1 MNELDL
7 QGGYLINFLCSR
19 TDGLGYKEVTA
30 NTVSAE
36 FVIEEDL
43 RAFLAE
49 TSFNQVNFRKLLRK
63 YNNNE
68 QELFA
73 ELIAFL
79 LDRVK
84 SSANMALF
92 FNSNKNFTF
101 QGLTFTLFA
110 PSESELEG
118 DKDFDENIFSV
129 VQELP
134 YKYTHNGKIIFSF
147 RPDLTFF
154 LNGFYLGYSE
164 LKSNWNNQ
172 DARKNGRAKV
182 TNDYRCAVEAY
193 LTIASGNDVS
203 QAIRRN
209 FLRIFD
215 KAIHI
220 TTTDIYNTFVLR
232 NTAPLFEEIKAA
244 AADHFDYEQYQ
255 RTVLK
260 AFKAYPLR
268 NPQAL
273 QTQRFEEAFGA
284 HYSKR
289 MIEKE
294 ILYYNF
300 LEREL
305 VVSKK
310 GRSKEYKHNDGRLIS
325 PRPKQKFGADKIA
338 DKIGEFIE
346 HEKEP
351 DYFIKKLEAEL
362 RLKGAS
368 EPKIQEL
375 VGKRLKYQNN
385 KNVYSL
391 LLQYAAGF
399 GKSNIIGWTAL
410 QLKNMH
416 DSKGRFVYDKIMIVV
431 DRLQLRDQLDT
442 MLHNMN
448 IQKGMFIE
456 AYDKTTFKK
465 ALSSSERI
473 VVVNI
478 QKFGTVTSKENAT
491 TNQFLDEA
499 AVARLA
505 AMRVCFIIDEVHR
518 SNSGDQHEDM
528 VSLFDE
534 LQSTFDNS
542 EQYKSKRIKKNL
554 IIGFTATPSDHTL
567 ARFGEYNRYAESE
580 KLWVPFD
587 SYTMREAIEDG
598 YIFNPLKGIVPVSA
612 KMFFQLP
619 DNKLAGFEGDTGY
632 GDKPLTDEEIE
643 KQYQIRKEK
652 IYSDTDRIEA
662 ISHFVTDR
670 LLSAIYHNIRGTAK
684 AMLAVSSIP
693 NAIKYKRYIDDYYPK
708 AVAANKKY
716 ERFSEAPIYIVYSE
730 RQGVEKPNS
739 LNGGIKEKQVLQ
751 NFKLAKNGLIIV
763 VDKLQTG
770 FDEPKLHTLFLD
782 KEIRGINAIQTISR
796 VNRIIKDKND
806 CKIVDFSHL
815 NVNVQNIKQAFEHFS
830 NVVVSDFNPLGDEKV
845 LIDLY
850 KLLGKTNL
858 FKTHFATF
866 KKYSTE
872 YTAAI
877 RMIEI
882 ETAFRQFISNDLQ
895 SATELKANVNSY
907 FRILNLIEF
916 VIELDKKFSNDLF
929 LEFWHKYSFIYRKA
943 TTTGGG
949 TVDEVEIYFDNKI
962 GIVAPDEAELK
973 KPKSGGGGDP
983 PTVGPGSKYNILK
996 EIEKRNKLEEKIKE
1010 QIEAFEKQIDDFFD
1024 FLTADNSGKRLIAK
1038 IKNDRNPFTYSEKL
1052 KDFTVLYTQYT
1063 IRNRS
1068 KLNPFFLHETKGNLS
1083 QLFDDFER
1091 SVIDSRKEYQSR
1103 TDTNNMAAD
1112 DQNIIG

>member
-7 QGGYLINFLCSR
+7 QGGYLLNFLCSR

-30 NTVSAE
+30 NTVSSD

-43 RAFLAE
+43 RTFLAE
-49 TSFNQVNFRKLLRK
+49 TSFNQANYRKLLRK
-63 YNNNE
+63 YNNDE
-68 QELFA
+68 QALLA
-73 ELIAFL
+73 ELIVFL
-79 LDRVK
+79 SDRVK
-84 SSANMALF
+84 SGANMALF
-92 FNSNKNFTF
+92 FNNNKNFTF
-101 QGLTFTLFA
+101 QGLPFTLFA
-110 PSESELEG
+110 PSGSELKG
-118 DKDFDENIFSV
+118 DKDFKENIFSV

-134 YKYTHNGKIIFSF
+134 YKYKHDGKILFSF

-172 DARKNGRAKV
+172 EARREGRKKV
-182 TNDYRCAVEAY
+182 TGDYRFAVETY
-193 LTIASGNDVS
+193 LKIANGNDIS
-203 QAIRRN
+203 QIIRRN

-220 TTTDIYNTFVLR
+220 TTTDINNTFVLR
-232 NTAPLFEEIKAA
+232 NTAPLFDEIKAA
-244 AADHFDYEQYQ
+244 VATNFDFGQYN
-255 RTVLK
+255 K
-260 AFKAYPLR
+260 AVQKVFKAYPLR
-268 NPQAL
+268 NPGAS
-273 QTQRFEEAFGA
+273 QTLRFEEVFRTL
-284 HYSKR
+284 YSKH

-305 VVSKK
+305 VVTGK
-310 GRSKEYKHNDGRLIS
+310 GKKEYKHNDGRLIA

-338 DKIGEFIE
+338 DKIAEFIE

-351 DYFIKKLEAEL
+351 DYFIRKLEAEL
-362 RLKGAS
+362 RAKGAS

-399 GKSNIIGWTAL
+399 GKSNIIGWSAL
-410 QLKNMH
+410 QLKDMR
-416 DSKGRFVYDKIMIVV
+416 DEKWKFIYDKILIVV

-456 AYDKTTFKK
+456 AFDKTSFHK
-465 ALSSSERI
+465 ALTSSERI

-478 QKFGTVTSKENAT
+478 QKFSAVTSKENAT
-491 TNQFLDEA
+491 TNQFMDEA
-499 AVARLA
+499 AIAKLA

-534 LQSTFDNS
+534 LQSTFDKS
-542 EQYKSKRIKKNL
+542 EQYKITRQKKNL

-587 SYTMREAIEDG
+587 SYTMREAIEDE
-598 YIFNPLKGIVPVSA
+598 YIFNPLRGIVPVSA
-612 KMFFQLP
+612 KMYFQLP
-619 DNKLAGFEGDTGY
+619 ENKLEGFEGDTGY
-632 GDKPLTDEEIE
+632 DEKNLTEEELE
-643 KQYQIRKEK
+643 KRYQIRKEK
-652 IYSDTDRIEA
+652 IYSDTERMDA
-662 ISHFVTDR
+662 IAHFVVDR
-670 LLSAIYHNIRGTAK
+670 LLSAVYHNIRGTAK

-693 NAIKYKRYIDDYYPK
+693 NAISYKKLIDKYYPQ
-708 AVAANKKY
+708 AVAAQKKY
-716 ERFSEAPIYIVYSE
+716 ERFSEAPVYIVYSE
-730 RQGVEKPNS
+730 RQGIESPNS
-739 LNGGIKEKQVLQ
+739 LNDGINEKQVLQ

-770 FDEPKLHTLFLD
+770 FDEPKLHTLFID

-796 VNRIIKDKND
+796 VNRITKDKND
-806 CKIVDFSHL
+806 CKIIDFSHL
-815 NVNVQNIKQAFEHFS
+815 NVNVKNIKQAFEHFS
-830 NVVVSDFNPLGDEKV
+830 NVVVSDFAPLEDEKT
-845 LIDLY
+845 
-850 KLLGKTNL
+850 LLEL
-858 FKTHFATF
+858 FKQLNKTDLFKAHFKSF
-866 KKYSTE
+866 KLFSIDSAQKG
-872 YTAAI
+872 

-882 ETAFRQFISNDLQ
+882 ETAFREYIQHNPEQ
-895 SATELKANVNSY
+895 ANELKTSVNSY

-916 VIELDKKFSNDLF
+916 VIELDKKLSENLF
-929 LEFWHKYSFIYRKA
+929 TEFWHRYSIIYRQ
-943 TTTGGG
+943 TTKTSG
-949 TVDEVEIYFDNKI
+949 TDVDDVEIYFDNKI
-962 GIVAPDEAELK
+962 GILSPVEDESK
-973 KPKSGGGGDP
+973 GKPMGGGGEP
-983 PTVGPGSKYNILK
+983 PTGGSGAKYNILK
-996 EIEKRNKLEEKIKE
+996 EIEKRNKQEEKIME
-1010 QIEAFEKQIDDFFD
+1010 QIEAFEKLIDEFFEFIYKD
-1024 FLTADNSGKRLIAK
+1024 HAGKHLLAK
-1038 IKNDRNPFTYSEKL
+1038 LKKEGNVFSNDEKL
-1052 KDFTVLYTQYT
+1052 KDFSKLFTQYT

-1068 KLNPFFLHETKGNLS
+1068 KLNAFFLQETKGNLS

-1091 SVIDSRKEYQSR
+1091 AIASGKNYKIEDIENQ
-1103 TDTNNMAAD
+1103 MAAEP
-1112 DQNIIG
+1112 

>member
-7 QGGYLINFLCSR
+7 QGGYLMNFLCSR

-30 NTVSAE
+30 NTVSSD

-43 RAFLAE
+43 RAFLSE
-49 TSFNQVNFRKLLRK
+49 TSFNQANYRKLLRK
-63 YNNNE
+63 YHNDE
-68 QELFA
+68 QALFA
-73 ELIAFL
+73 ELITFL

-84 SSANMALF
+84 SGANMALF
-92 FNSNKNFTF
+92 FNNNKNFTF
-101 QGLTFTLFA
+101 QGLQFTLFA
-110 PSESELEG
+110 PCGSELKG
-118 DKDFDENIFSV
+118 DKDFRENIFSV

-134 YKYTHNGKIIFSF
+134 YKYKHDGKILFSF

-172 DARKNGRAKV
+172 EARKEGRKKV
-182 TNDYRCAVEAY
+182 TSDYRFAVESY
-193 LTIASGNDVS
+193 LKIANGNDVS
-203 QAIRRN
+203 QSVRRN

-220 TTTDIYNTFVLR
+220 TTTDINNTFVLR
-232 NTAPLFEEIKAA
+232 NTAPLFDEIKAA
-244 AADHFDYEQYQ
+244 VAVNFDFGQYN
-255 RTVLK
+255 K
-260 AFKAYPLR
+260 AVQKVFKAYPLR
-268 NPQAL
+268 NPGAS
-273 QTQRFEEAFGA
+273 QTHRFEEVFRAL
-284 HYSKR
+284 YSKR

-305 VVSKK
+305 VITGK
-310 GRSKEYKHNDGRLIS
+310 GKKEYKHNDGRLIA

-338 DKIGEFIE
+338 DKIAEFIE

-362 RLKGAS
+362 RAKGAS

-399 GKSNIIGWTAL
+399 GKSNIIGWSAL
-410 QLKNMH
+410 QLKDMRDGNW
-416 DSKGRFVYDKIMIVV
+416 KFIYDKILIVV

-456 AYDKTTFKK
+456 AYDKTSFQK
-465 ALSSSERI
+465 ALTSSERI

-478 QKFGTVTSKENAT
+478 QKFSDVTSKDNAT
-491 TNQFLDEA
+491 TNQFMDEA
-499 AVARLA
+499 AIAKLA
-505 AMRVCFIIDEVHR
+505 SMRVCFIIDEVHR

-542 EQYKSKRIKKNL
+542 AQYKTTRLKKNL

-587 SYTMREAIEDG
+587 SYTMREAIEDE

-612 KMFFQLP
+612 KMYFELP
-619 DNKLAGFEGDTGY
+619 NNKLEGFEGDTGY
-632 GDKPLTDEEIE
+632 DDKSLTDEEIE
-643 KQYQIRKEK
+643 KRYQIRKDK
-652 IYSDTDRIEA
+652 IYSDPDRIDA
-662 ISHFVTDR
+662 IAHFVVDR
-670 LLSAIYHNIRGTAK
+670 LLSAVYHNIRGTAK
-684 AMLAVSSIP
+684 AMLGVSSIP
-693 NAIKYKRYIDDYYPK
+693 NAISYKKLIYKYYPQ
-708 AVAANKKY
+708 AVAAQKKY
-716 ERFSEAPIYIVYSE
+716 ERFSEAPVYIVYSE
-730 RQGVEKPNS
+730 RQGIESPNG
-739 LNGGIKEKQVLQ
+739 LNDGINEKQVLQ

-770 FDEPKLHTLFLD
+770 FDEPKLHTLFID

-796 VNRIIKDKND
+796 VNRITKDKND
-806 CKIVDFSHL
+806 CKIIDFSHL
-815 NVNVQNIKQAFEHFS
+815 NVNVKNIKQAFEHFS
-830 NVVVSDFNPLGDEKV
+830 NVVVSDFAPLEDEKT
-845 LIDLY
+845 
-850 KLLGKTNL
+850 LLEL
-858 FKTHFATF
+858 FKQLNKTDLFKAHFKSF
-866 KKYSTE
+866 KLFSQDSAQKG
-872 YTAAI
+872 

-882 ETAFRQFISNDLQ
+882 ETAFREYIQRNLEQ
-895 SATELKANVNSY
+895 AKELKVSVNSY

-916 VIELDKKFSNDLF
+916 VIELDKKLSENLF
-929 LEFWHKYSFIYRKA
+929 TEFWHRYSIIYRQ
-943 TTTGGG
+943 TTKTSGPD
-949 TVDEVEIYFDNKI
+949 VDDVEIYFDNKI
-962 GIVAPDEAELK
+962 GILSPVEDE
-973 KPKSGGGGDP
+973 PKGNPRGGSGEPPSGGS
-983 PTVGPGSKYNILK
+983 GSKYNILK
-996 EIEKRNKLEEKIKE
+996 EIEKRNKQEEKIKE
-1010 QIEAFEKQIDDFFD
+1010 QIEAFE
-1024 FLTADNSGKRLIAK
+1024 RLIDEFFEFIYNDHAGMHLLAK
-1038 IKNDRNPFTYSEKL
+1038 LKKEGNVFSNDEKL
-1052 KDFTVLYTQYT
+1052 KDFSKLYTQYT
-1063 IRNRS
+1063 IKNRN
-1068 KLNPFFLHETKGNLS
+1068 KLNTFFLQETKGNLS

-1091 SVIDSRKEYQSR
+1091 AVVASDKKYKTE
-1103 TDTNNMAAD
+1103 DTENLMAAEP
-1112 DQNIIG
+1112 

>member
-1 MNELDL
+1 MHELDL
-7 QGGYLINFLCSR
+7 QGGYLLNFLCSA
-19 TDGLGYKEVTA
+19 DGLGYKEVTA
-30 NTVSAE
+30 NTVSE
-36 FVIEEDL
+36 DFVVEEDL
-43 RAFLAE
+43 KAFLSE
-49 TSFNQVNFRKLLRK
+49 TSFNQGNYRKLLRK
-63 YNNNE
+63 YGNDE
-68 QELFA
+68 KTLFA
-73 ELIAFL
+73 ELIPFL

-92 FNSNKNFTF
+92 FNANKNFTF
-101 QGLTFTLFA
+101 QGLTFTLYA
-110 PSESELEG
+110 PSGSELKG
-118 DKDFDENIFSV
+118 DKDFKENIFSV

-134 YKYTHNGKIIFSF
+134 YKYKPEGKILFSF
-147 RPDLTFF
+147 RPDMTFF

-172 DARKNGRAKV
+172 DARKDGRKKV

-193 LTIASGNDVS
+193 LKIANGNDVS
-203 QAIRRN
+203 QTIRRN

-220 TTTDIYNTFVLR
+220 TATDLQNTFVLR
-232 NTAPLFEEIKAA
+232 NTAPLFDEIKLAA
-244 AADHFDYEQYQ
+244 TTNFDFEQYQ
-255 RTVLK
+255 RAILK
-260 AFKAYPLR
+260 VFKAYPLR
-268 NPQAL
+268 KPQAS
-273 QTQRFEEAFGA
+273 QTERFEEVFRAL
-284 HYSKR
+284 YSKL

-305 VVSKK
+305 VVSGK
-310 GRSKEYKHNDGRLIS
+310 GKKEYKHNDGRLIS
-325 PRPKQKFGADKIA
+325 PRPKQKFGADKII
-338 DKIGEFIE
+338 DKIAEFIE

-362 RLKGAS
+362 RAKGAS

-410 QLKNMH
+410 QLKDMH
-416 DSKGRFVYDKIMIVV
+416 DEHGKFIYDKILIVV

-478 QKFGTVTSKENAT
+478 QKFSAVTNKDDAT
-491 TNQFLDEA
+491 TNQFLDETA
-499 AVARLA
+499 INRLA

-542 EQYKSKRIKKNL
+542 ETYKNTRKKKNL

-567 ARFGEYNRYAESE
+567 ARFGEYNKYAEGE

-587 SYTMREAIEDG
+587 SYTMREAIEDD
-598 YIFNPLKGIVPVSA
+598 YIFNPLRGVVPVSA

-619 DNKLAGFEGDTGY
+619 ENKLEGFEGDTGY
-632 GDKPLTDEEIE
+632 ENKELTEDEIE
-643 KQYQIRKEK
+643 AQYQIRKEK
-652 IYSDTDRIEA
+652 IYSDPDRIEA
-662 ISHFVTDR
+662 IAHFVVDR
-670 LLSAIYHNIRGTAK
+670 LLSAVYHNIRGTAK

-693 NAIKYKRYIDDYYPK
+693 NAIKYKKQIDKYYPQ
-708 AVAANKKY
+708 AIAAQKKF
-716 ERFSEAPIYIVYSE
+716 ERFSDAPVYIVYSE
-730 RQGVEKPNS
+730 RQGIESPNG
-739 LNGGIKEKQVLQ
+739 LNGGINEKQVLQ

-796 VNRIIKDKND
+796 INRICKDKND

-815 NVNVQNIKQAFEHFS
+815 NVNVKNIKQAFEHFS
-830 NVVVSDFNPLGDEKV
+830 NVVVSDFAPLEDEKT
-845 LIDLY
+845 LKELY
-850 KLLGKTNL
+850 KQLKKNELFVAQFKL
-858 FKTHFATF
+858 FKQ
-866 KKYSTE
+866 YSSE
-872 YTAAI
+872 YTAKSK
-877 RMIEI
+877 MLEI
-882 ETAFRQFISNDLQ
+882 ETAFREYIKHHFEQAQ
-895 SATELKANVNSY
+895 ALKTDVNSY

-916 VIELDKKFSNDLF
+916 VIELDKKLSEELF
-929 LEFWHKYSFIYRKA
+929 IEFWHKYSVIYRQA
-943 TTTGGG
+943 TKTSGPE
-949 TVDEVEIYFDNKI
+949 VDDVEIYFDNKI
-962 GIVAPDEAELK
+962 GILAPIEDE
-973 KPKSGGGGDP
+973 PKGKSKGAGAGEP
-983 PTVGPGSKYNILK
+983 PVGPGSKYNILK
-996 EIEKRNKLEEKIKE
+996 EIEKRNKQEEKIKE
-1010 QIEAFEKQIDDFFD
+1010 QIEAFEKLIDEFFEFIHSD
-1024 FLTADNSGKRLIAK
+1024 INGKHLIAK
-1038 IKNDRNPFTYSEKL
+1038 IKKDGNIFSYDEKL
-1052 KDFTVLYTQYT
+1052 RDFSKLYTQYT
-1063 IRNRS
+1063 IKNRS
-1068 KLNPFFLHETKGNLS
+1068 KLNELFLRETKGNIS
-1083 QLFDDFER
+1083 QLFDDLGRNIKNPTLYF
-1091 SVIDSRKEYQSR
+1091 D
-1103 TDTNNMAAD
+1103 NNMEYSNVAEPEE
-1112 DQNIIG
+1112 

>member
-19 TDGLGYKEVTA
+19 PDGLGYKEVTA
-30 NTVSAE
+30 NTVSSD

-43 RAFLAE
+43 HAFLAD
-49 TSFNQVNFRKLLRK
+49 TAFNQVNYRKLLRNK
-63 YNNNE
+63 FGNNE
-68 QELFA
+68 KALFA
-73 ELIAFL
+73 ELIPFL
-79 LDRVK
+79 LERVK

-92 FNSNKNFTF
+92 FNANKNFTF
-101 QGLTFTLFA
+101 HGLTFTLFA
-110 PSESELEG
+110 PSGSELKG
-118 DKDFDENIFSV
+118 DVDFNENIFSV

-134 YKYTHNGKIIFSF
+134 YKYKENDKNLFSF
-147 RPDLTFF
+147 RPDLSFF
-154 LNGFYLGYSE
+154 LNGFFLGYSE

-172 DARKNGRAKV
+172 DARKSGRSKV

-193 LTIASGNDVS
+193 LKIANGNDVS
-203 QAIRRN
+203 QTIRRN

-220 TTTDIYNTFVLR
+220 TTTDINNTFVLR
-232 NTAPLFEEIKAA
+232 STTSLFDEIKAA
-244 AADHFDYEQYQ
+244 ADNHFDYEQYQ
-255 RTVLK
+255 RAILK
-260 AFKAYPLR
+260 VFKSYPLR
-268 NPQAL
+268 NPKGS
-273 QTQRFEEAFGA
+273 QTERFEEVFRAL
-284 HYSKR
+284 YSKR
-289 MIEKE
+289 MMEKE

-305 VVSKK
+305 VVLAK
-310 GRSKEYKHNDGRLIS
+310 GHTKEYKHNDGRLIS
-325 PRPKQKFGADKIA
+325 PRPKQKFGTDKIS
-338 DKIGEFIE
+338 DKIREFIE

-362 RLKGAS
+362 RAKGVS

-375 VGKRLKYQNN
+375 VAKRLKYQNN

-399 GKSNIIGWTAL
+399 GKSNIIGWSAL
-410 QLKNMH
+410 QLKDMRDDH
-416 DSKGRFVYDKIMIVV
+416 GKFIYDKIMIVV

-456 AYDKTTFKK
+456 AYDKATFRK
-465 ALSSSERI
+465 ALNSSERI

-478 QKFGTVTSKENAT
+478 QKFATVTSKDNST
-491 TNQFLDEA
+491 TNQFLDEEA
-499 AVARLA
+499 IARLA

-542 EQYKSKRIKKNL
+542 DQYKTKRIKKNL

-587 SYTMREAIEDG
+587 SYTMREAIEDE
-598 YIFNPLKGIVPVSA
+598 YIFNPLKSIVPVSA

-619 DNKLAGFEGDTGY
+619 DNKLEGFEGDTGY
-632 GDKPLTDEEIE
+632 EDKKFTEKEFE
-643 KQYQIRKEK
+643 KQYQIRKER
-652 IYSDTDRIEA
+652 IYSESERITE
-662 ISHFVTDR
+662 ISHFVVDR
-670 LLSAIYHNIRGTAK
+670 LLSAVYHNIRGTAK

-693 NAIKYKRYIDDYYPK
+693 NAIKYKRLIDEYYPQ

-730 RQGVEKPNS
+730 RQGVESPNS
-739 LNGGIKEKQVLQ
+739 LNGGINEKQVLQ
-751 NFKLAKNGLIIV
+751 NYKLAKNGLIIV

-796 VNRIIKDKND
+796 VNRITKDKND

-815 NVNVQNIKQAFEHFS
+815 NVNVNNIKQAFEHFS
-830 NVVVSDFNPLGDEKV
+830 NVVVSDFNPLGDEEK

-850 KLLGKTNL
+850 KILGKTDL
-858 FKTHFATF
+858 FKSDF
-866 KKYSTE
+866 KIFKQ
-872 YTAAI
+872 YTANKEQAS

-882 ETAFRQFISNDLQ
+882 EESFREFITNNLKES
-895 SATELKANVNSY
+895 TELKDKVNTY

-916 VIELDKKFSNDLF
+916 VIELDKKYSEDLF
-929 LEFWHKYSFIYRKA
+929 VDFWHRFSIIFRQA
-943 TTTGGG
+943 TKSTGSE
-949 TVDEVEIYFDNKI
+949 VDEVEIYFDNKI
-962 GIVAPDEAELK
+962 GIVAPDEEEIK
-973 KPKSGGGGDP
+973 KPKGSGTGEAPAGGSG
-983 PTVGPGSKYNILK
+983 TKYNILK
-996 EIEKRNKLEEKIKE
+996 EIEKRNKLEEKIQE
-1010 QIEAFEKQIDDFFD
+1010 QIEAFEKLIDDFFD
-1024 FLTADNSGKRLIAK
+1024 FIQADKAGIRLIAK
-1038 IKNDRNPFTYSEKL
+1038 IKNDGNAFNYAEKL
-1052 KDFTVLYTQYT
+1052 RDFTVLYTQYT

-1068 KLNPFFLHETKGNLS
+1068 KLNALFLRETKGNLS

-1091 SVIDSRKEYQSR
+1091 SLISPSKEYVISSLI
-1103 TDTNNMAAD
+1103 NSLAAEPTVE
-1112 DQNIIG
+1112 